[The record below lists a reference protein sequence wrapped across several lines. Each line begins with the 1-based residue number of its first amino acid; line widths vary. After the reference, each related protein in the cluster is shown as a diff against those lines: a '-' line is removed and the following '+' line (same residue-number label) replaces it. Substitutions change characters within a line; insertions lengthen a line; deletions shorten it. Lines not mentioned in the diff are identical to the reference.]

1 MWLWIYT
8 KRMWYHFLPHSAFR
22 NRKETESWV
31 EPESDLRLLLSSLI
45 QSSGLGMR
53 LPAKALKISRV
64 WIHTTCTSS
73 AYSGCT
79 IASHKCKSNNQANCY
94 SFPLHPTT
102 SSLLHAMHCLLTE
115 ACPTMQPILLVI
127 YYSQVNIFT
136 DWVQLATYNPRCQT
150 TYITQLDIERMEHFH
165 TLKVCR
171 ITKYTNQKLQCINLT
186 TDLGHKYVKNI
197 SLKSK
202 KDKTH
207 SQTKAGT

>member
-1 MWLWIYT
+1 MNLHETYVIP
-8 KRMWYHFLPHSAFR
+8 LPTPPSIPEQ
-22 NRKETESWV
+22 KTTESWV
-31 EPESDLRLLLSSLI
+31 EPESDLRLLLSSLV

-53 LPAKALKISRV
+53 LPSKAPKINWV
-64 WIHTTCTSS
+64 WIHTTCTSLPTQVAQLQVICQKQQPS
-73 AYSGCT
+73 KLLLFSPS
-79 IASHKCKSNNQANCY
+79 SHHLFSPSC
-94 SFPLHPTT
+94 
-102 SSLLHAMHCLLTE
+102 HALYAQ
-115 ACPTMQPILLVI
+115 ACPTMQHILLVI
-127 YYSQVNIFT
+127 NYSQVSIFT

-165 TLKVCR
+165 TPKVCR
-171 ITKYTNQKLQCINLT
+171 ITKYTNQKLQCINLA